1 MTPEGDSGNAA
12 PLFPPADS
20 NDNPK
25 SRCGANTE
33 APQPDRALILGT
45 MGQAAGGGRETCPY
59 KGGGPWVDCLLRKV
73 GNSASTPVPAT
84 RNCAVD
90 YCIAASIGVTDI
102 RVQ

>member
-1 MTPEGDSGNAA
+1 MAEEVFFFVN
-12 PLFPPADS
+12 
-20 NDNPK
+20 
-25 SRCGANTE
+25 
-33 APQPDRALILGT
+33 
-45 MGQAAGGGRETCPY
+45 
-59 KGGGPWVDCLLRKV
+59 V

>member
-1 MTPEGDSGNAA
+1 MRASAKKENNA
-12 PLFPPADS
+12 PCIHVPGTLRFEDVMNVSLFELS
-20 NDNPK
+20 
-25 SRCGANTE
+25 
-33 APQPDRALILGT
+33 
-45 MGQAAGGGRETCPY
+45 
-59 KGGGPWVDCLLRKV
+59 V

>member
-1 MTPEGDSGNAA
+1 M
-12 PLFPPADS
+12 
-20 NDNPK
+20 
-25 SRCGANTE
+25 RCQN
-33 APQPDRALILGT
+33 L
-45 MGQAAGGGRETCPY
+45 GQARERTDARVGAPWHEGHEDVGERLVEEDPRGRMVPCVVRNFVHCY
-59 KGGGPWVDCLLRKV
+59 NV

>member
-1 MTPEGDSGNAA
+1 MYMHKQKPTQYSSHAKA
-12 PLFPPADS
+12 QFTYMYRFVIS
-20 NDNPK
+20 
-25 SRCGANTE
+25 
-33 APQPDRALILGT
+33 LI
-45 MGQAAGGGRETCPY
+45 
-59 KGGGPWVDCLLRKV
+59 V

>member
-1 MTPEGDSGNAA
+1 MRAVLKRGTRPTPDWGNASHTRSA
-12 PLFPPADS
+12 ADAVPARLVGVIS
-20 NDNPK
+20 L
-25 SRCGANTE
+25 CGINVF
-33 APQPDRALILGT
+33 LK
-45 MGQAAGGGRETCPY
+45 Y
-59 KGGGPWVDCLLRKV
+59 V